1 MVKRKSVIYSNVLD
15 QPEEIPIMPIGFQ
28 QEKLTPFESQVMQKA
43 SPLSRIES
51 FRALLRE
58 ESVQNELLIINN
70 QENFK
75 SLINPEVTRKE
86 YTILGKSPSNSA
98 FFIGNSQN

>member
-1 MVKRKSVIYSNVLD
+1 MK
-15 QPEEIPIMPIGFQ
+15 
-28 QEKLTPFESQVMQKA
+28 KA
-43 SPLSRIES
+43 SPLSKIES

-86 YTILGKSPSNSA
+86 YTILGKSPSKEA
-98 FFIGNSQN
+98 FYIGNSQNQSILTRKGDEMLHTVTDEFLDDRYHTGNKTVAVSKS

>member
-1 MVKRKSVIYSNVLD
+1 
-15 QPEEIPIMPIGFQ
+15 MPVR
-28 QEKLTPFESQVMQKA
+28 QEQLTPFESHVIKKA
-43 SPLSRIES
+43 SPLSKIES

-58 ESVQNELLIINN
+58 ESVQNDLLILNN

-86 YTILGKSPSNSA
+86 YTILGRSPSS
-98 FFIGNSQN
+98 